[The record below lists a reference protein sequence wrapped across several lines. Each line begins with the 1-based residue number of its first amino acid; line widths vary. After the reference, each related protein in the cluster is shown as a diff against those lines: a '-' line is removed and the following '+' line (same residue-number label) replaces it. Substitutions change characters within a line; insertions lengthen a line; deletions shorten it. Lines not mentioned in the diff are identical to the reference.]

1 MTVAE
6 LAKAMNIPLARA
18 QKWADALTAA
28 MAGGQINTRLRIAAF
43 LAQIGHE
50 SGSLVYVK
58 ELGNH
63 QYLDKYDVGAL
74 AKRLG
79 NTPED
84 DDDGQLYRGRG
95 LIQVTG
101 RDNYAKASQALFG
114 DDRLLR
120 TPELLEQPEWAA
132 KSAVWYW
139 TTRKLN
145 LLADGGQF
153 TDLTR
158 AINGGTNGLED
169 RKARYRAALAVLK

>member
-1 MTVAE
+1 MTPVE
-6 LAKAMNIPLARA
+6 LASVMNIPLARA

-58 ELGNH
+58 ELGGPT
-63 QYLDKYDVGAL
+63 YFAKYDGR
-74 AKRLG
+74 KDLG
-79 NTPED
+79 NTQPG
-84 DDDGQLYRGRG
+84 DGARFAGRG

-101 RDNYAKASQALFG
+101 RANYGKASQALFG

-120 TPELLEQPEWAA
+120 NPELLEQPEGAA

-139 TTRKLN
+139 STRNLN
-145 LLADGGQF
+145 ALADADRF
-153 TDLTR
+153 TDITR

-169 RKARYRAALAVLK
+169 RKARYRYALSVLK